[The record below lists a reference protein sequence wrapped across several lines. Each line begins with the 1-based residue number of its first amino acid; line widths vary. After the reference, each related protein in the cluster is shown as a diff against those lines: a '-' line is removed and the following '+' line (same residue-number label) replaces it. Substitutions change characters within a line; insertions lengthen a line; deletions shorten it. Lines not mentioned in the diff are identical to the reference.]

1 MSRISVVL
9 FVASSMILLS
19 CNRHLSD
26 VFYNNAN
33 PSGEAQIFGDELIET
48 APPIFY
54 NNKTAAKPL
63 DKYPFDKGGYAIV
76 GLLSESDANDL
87 QQEMGQFYTDEISV
101 LNEFKKA
108 WVFAKQSPLSTQDFH
123 YVIYITRN
131 GTILDQFAVNL
142 NSHVIATDK
151 GYFYFDSNKLSTFK
165 SRLKKPVAHNVT
177 FKSISEGR
185 NYLSFMSS
193 NKNLVLAYDPIWKDF
208 EGQFTFTYTDSIKKE
223 EPSLVQKKIER
234 KIRKSFPNEKF
245 QLNIVSFA
253 TSGEYEIELICN
265 KSLFEEFDLYPS
277 DNAWAPYE
285 ANIASYWKK

>member
-1 MSRISVVL
+1 MERVRVVL
-9 FVASSMILLS
+9 FVATSMILFS

-26 VFYNNAN
+26 VFYNDAKG
-33 PSGEAQIFGDELIET
+33 SAEIFGDELIET

-76 GLLSESDANDL
+76 GLLSESDGNDL
-87 QQEMGQFYTDEISV
+87 QKEMGQFYTDDISV

-108 WVFAKQSPLSTQDFH
+108 WVFSKQSPISPSDYH
-123 YVIYITRN
+123 YVIYITHK
-131 GTILDQFAVNL
+131 GTIVEQFAVNL

-151 GYFYFDSNKLSTFK
+151 GYFYFDSDNLTAFK
-165 SRLKKPVAHNVT
+165 SRVKKPVAHNMS

-193 NKNLVLAYDPIWKDF
+193 NKNLVLAYEPIWKDF
-208 EGQFTFTYTDSIKKE
+208 EGQFTFTYKDSEKKE
-223 EPSLVQKKIER
+223 DPSVVEKKVER
-234 KIRKSFPNEKF
+234 KIKKSFPNEKF

-265 KSLFEEFDLYPS
+265 RRLFEEFDLYPS
-277 DNAWAPYE
+277 DNTWAPYE